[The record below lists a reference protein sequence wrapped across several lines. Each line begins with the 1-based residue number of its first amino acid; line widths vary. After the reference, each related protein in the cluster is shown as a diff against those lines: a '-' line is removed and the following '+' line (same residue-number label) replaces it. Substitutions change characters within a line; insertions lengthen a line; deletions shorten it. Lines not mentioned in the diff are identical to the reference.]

1 MNDFKIT
8 VLPGY
13 LNGYR
18 DGKPVPVHVRVEYN
32 HGGLSI
38 SGVVG
43 AKSNGDCWGSCGKCI
58 DSVRDILSE
67 DGVISKAW
75 DESMIQKLIGVWG
88 EWHLNDMRP
97 YCAHQKALGWDR
109 LAKEELAIYR
119 WTITHKTYHAQRD
132 TIKRAEQAIKAGE
145 TFIPTY
151 VDVVLANLEPEIA
164 TETNNLPADIAEYYE
179 PAKDGIVARKQHIET
194 KIAGRVFWEGVGDTY
209 RTKTNKHSKWLLCK
223 PCPECGHE
231 YGGRWQFEAVPD
243 DVLDWLKNLPK
254 AEKQCAWVAYD

>member
-18 DGKPVPVHVRVEYN
+18 DGKPVPVHVGVEYK
-32 HGGLSI
+32 HGRLSI

-43 AKSNGDCWGSCGKCI
+43 AKPNGDCWGSCGQCL

-67 DGVISKAW
+67 EGVISKAW
-75 DESMIQKLIGVWG
+75 DEPMIQKLIEVWR

-109 LAKEELAIYR
+109 LAKEELTLYH
-119 WTITHKTYHAQRD
+119 WTITHQAYDAQRG
-132 TIKRAEQAIKAGE
+132 TIKRAKQAIKAGE
-145 TFIPTY
+145 TFTPTY
-151 VDVVLANLEPEIA
+151 VDVVLANLEHEIT
-164 TETNNLPADIAEYYE
+164 TEIDRLSADIAEYYKPE
-179 PAKDGIVARKQHIET
+179 KDSIVVRKQHIET
-194 KIAGRVFWEGVGDTY
+194 KIAGHVYWGGVEDTY
-209 RTKTNKHSKWLLCK
+209 CTKTNKHSKGLLCK

-231 YGGRWQFEAVPD
+231 YGGKWQFEAVPD
-243 DVLDWLKNLPK
+243 DVLDWLENLPK
-254 AEKQCAWVAYD
+254 AEIQCAWGSV